1 MNKLS
6 ILRLIQF
13 AVITA
18 FAISCGGGE
27 PQEGEELV
35 TDTGITYEF
44 VNKGSGELP
53 PDGGFWTLNVDYYN
67 EAGEK
72 MFSSADQ
79 GGPMTMNYMSNY
91 PKNASIEECLSLVGE
106 GDSAVFFISADS
118 LYKNS
123 SGRRTPP
130 EMVGS
135 KIKLHLSVD
144 KVYTSEEYLAMMKEK
159 EQARFDMEDE
169 AIQAYISEKNMQPE
183 KTNEGL
189 YYEISETGM
198 GEKAQP
204 GQSVR
209 VNYTGYLLDG
219 RIFDTSDESIAKEA
233 GIFNPNRPYGPI
245 SFRLASNEVIVGW
258 DIGIG
263 QLAEGGKAKL
273 IIPSPL
279 GYGNR
284 SMGSLIAENTI
295 LAFDV
300 ELVEIIKE

>member
-6 ILRLIQF
+6 LIRLFQF
-13 AVITA
+13 GVIAA
-18 FAISCGGGE
+18 FGMSCGEGS
-27 PQEGEELV
+27 QEGEEL
-35 TDTGITYEF
+35 TTETGITYEF

-72 MFSSADQ
+72 IFSSAEQ
-79 GGPMTMNYMSNY
+79 GGPMTLNYIGNY

-106 GDSAVFFISADS
+106 GDSAIFNISADS
-118 LYKNS
+118 LYRNS
-123 SGRRTPP
+123 PGRRTPP
-130 EMVGS
+130 DMVGS
-135 KIKLHLSVD
+135 MIRVHISVD
-144 KVYTSEEYLAMMKEK
+144 EVYSSEEYLAMMKEK

-169 AIQAYISEKNMQPE
+169 AIQAYIAENNMQPE
-183 KTNEGL
+183 KTKEGL
-189 YYEISETGM
+189 YYQISEAGE

-204 GQSVR
+204 GQNVL

-219 RIFDTSDESIAKEA
+219 TIFDTSDEEIAKEA
-233 GIFNPNRPYGPI
+233 GLYNPGRTYGPI
-245 SFRLASNEVIVGW
+245 SFRLAANEVIVGW

-263 QLAEGGKAKL
+263 QLAQGGKAKL

-279 GYGNR
+279 AYGNSR
-284 SMGSLIAENTI
+284 RGGLIAENSI

-300 ELVEIIKE
+300 ELVEIGE